1 MNRKQF
7 SVDGFTDEFRG
18 KVESVLNGFIFYL
31 SVRCAELT
39 ATDVGRKIIHRFR
52 RDSIRPVDSSQ

>member
-18 KVESVLNGFIFYL
+18 KVDSVLNGFIFYF
-31 SVRCAELT
+31 
-39 ATDVGRKIIHRFR
+39 VGAPCRADRN
-52 RDSIRPVDSSQ
+52 